1 MLLILSFFLFEVDGT
16 NGGLFLRPGFSRSI
30 SLFLLFDFLILPF
43 LLLIVLTFDLLI
55 CESVSEL

>member
-1 MLLILSFFLFEVDGT
+1 VDGT